1 MRVGRV
7 RGRST
12 SAARVCAAGAL
23 ALMHAGQG
31 LHTLVA
37 RLQRLEIYLN
47 CIAVVS
53 N

>member
-1 MRVGRV
+1 MCVGSV
-7 RGRST
+7 RGG
-12 SAARVCAAGAL
+12 AAPAPHACAAGAL